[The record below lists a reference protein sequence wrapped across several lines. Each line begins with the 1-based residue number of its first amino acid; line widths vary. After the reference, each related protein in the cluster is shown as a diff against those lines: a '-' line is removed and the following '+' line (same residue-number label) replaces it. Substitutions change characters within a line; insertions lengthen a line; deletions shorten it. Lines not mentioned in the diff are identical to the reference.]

1 MTTDKSKILA
11 EYIKKGWKLTDVEC
25 PQCGSPLL
33 KKDDRYFCAICNQEV
48 YVVESHG
55 EALSILEKDV
65 KDKIR
70 KRIIEELNLLY
81 QSSDLKDYK
90 VLIRL
95 KLYLDLLKELE

>member
-70 KRIIEELNLLY
+70 KRIIEELNLLA
-81 QSSDLKDYK
+81 SSGPTPLTFINSFGEASATFFIFLK
-90 VLIRL
+90 
-95 KLYLDLLKELE
+95 